1 MQCNAAPACPAVFNK
16 YLFKINFSKAATM
29 TLSALFGTLALLLHL
44 AGYAWYALGIL
55 RGRTRPNAASWFMWL
70 VGAWVEYRTFDA
82 IDSDWATS
90 ALPLACFLGCCAIF
104 AVTGA
109 LQLAK
114 RASGS
119 RDVIYLPARGADY
132 LAVGF
137 DLGAWALYAATGGA
151 AWANVLAV
159 TTSVVSFIP
168 IWKSTLRH
176 GHEAPGPW
184 FVWCAAYL
192 AMLGAVLSGSGTQV
206 LAQSV
211 YPVYYFLLSAVVA
224 ALTFA
229 GVRGYLRRRLV

>member
-1 MQCNAAPACPAVFNK
+1 
-16 YLFKINFSKAATM
+16 M
-29 TLSALFGTLALLLHL
+29 TLTALFGTLALLLHL

-82 IDSDWATS
+82 IDSHWATS

-104 AVTGA
+104 AVTA
-109 LQLAK
+109 VLQLSRHA
-114 RASGS
+114 AGS
-119 RDVIYLPARGADY
+119 REVVYQPARGTDY

-137 DLGAWALYAATGGA
+137 DLGAWALYAMTGGA
-151 AWANVLAV
+151 AFANMLAV

-168 IWKSTLRH
+168 IWKTTLRH

-184 FVWCAAYL
+184 FIWCAAYL
-192 AMLGAVLSGSGTQV
+192 AMFGAVLSGSGTWTF
-206 LAQSV
+206 AQSV

-229 GVRGYLRRRLV
+229 GVRRRLRRLPV

>member
-1 MQCNAAPACPAVFNK
+1 
-16 YLFKINFSKAATM
+16 M
-29 TLSALFGTLALLLHL
+29 TLSVLFGTLALLLHL

-82 IDSDWATS
+82 IDSHWATS

-104 AVTGA
+104 AVTA
-109 LQLAK
+109 VLQLAK
-114 RASGS
+114 RAAGS
-119 RDVIYLPARGADY
+119 REVIYLPARGTDY

-137 DLGAWALYAATGGA
+137 DLSAWALYVATGGA

-192 AMLGAVLSGSGTQV
+192 AMLGAVLTGPGTQM

-211 YPVYYFLLSAVVA
+211 YPAYYLLLSAVVA

-229 GVRGYLRRRLV
+229 GVRERLRRRPA

>member
-1 MQCNAAPACPAVFNK
+1 
-16 YLFKINFSKAATM
+16 M
-29 TLSALFGTLALLLHL
+29 TLSVLFGTLALLLHL

-82 IDSDWATS
+82 IDSHWATS

-104 AVTGA
+104 AVTA
-109 LQLAK
+109 VLQLAK
-114 RASGS
+114 RAAGS
-119 RDVIYLPARGADY
+119 RAVIYLPARGTDY

-137 DLGAWALYAATGGA
+137 DLGAWALYVVTGGA

-192 AMLGAVLSGSGTQV
+192 AMLGAVLTGPGTQM

-211 YPVYYFLLSAVVA
+211 YPAYYLLLSAVVA

-229 GVRGYLRRRLV
+229 GVRERLRRRPA

>member
-1 MQCNAAPACPAVFNK
+1 
-16 YLFKINFSKAATM
+16 M
-29 TLSALFGTLALLLHL
+29 TLSAVLGLLALLLHL

-70 VGAWVEYRTFDA
+70 IGAWVEYRTFDA
-82 IDSDWATS
+82 IDSHWATS

-104 AVTGA
+104 AVTAA

-114 RASGS
+114 RAAGS
-119 RDVIYLPARGADY
+119 REVVYHPARGTDY

-137 DLGAWALYAATGGA
+137 DLAARALYVLTGGA
-151 AWANVLAV
+151 AWASVLAV

-168 IWKSTLRH
+168 IWRSTLRH
-176 GHEAPGPW
+176 GHEMPGPW

-192 AMLGAVLSGSGTQV
+192 AMLAAVLSGPGTQM
-206 LAQSV
+206 LAQSF

-224 ALTFA
+224 MLSFSAVRARFA
-229 GVRGYLRRRLV
+229 

>member
-1 MQCNAAPACPAVFNK
+1 
-16 YLFKINFSKAATM
+16 M
-29 TLSALFGTLALLLHL
+29 TPSALFGTLALLLHL
-44 AGYAWYALGIL
+44 AGYVWYALGIL
-55 RGRTRPNAASWFMWL
+55 HGRTRPNAASWFMWL

-82 IDSDWATS
+82 IDSHWATS

-104 AVTGA
+104 AVTA
-109 LQLAK
+109 VLQLAK
-114 RASGS
+114 RAAGS
-119 RDVIYLPARGADY
+119 RAVIYLPARGTDY

-137 DLGAWALYAATGGA
+137 DLGAWALYVATGGA

-192 AMLGAVLSGSGTQV
+192 AMLGAVLTGPGTQM

-211 YPVYYFLLSAVVA
+211 YPAYYLLLSAVVA

-229 GVRGYLRRRLV
+229 GVRERLRRRPA

>member
-1 MQCNAAPACPAVFNK
+1 
-16 YLFKINFSKAATM
+16 
-29 TLSALFGTLALLLHL
+29 
-44 AGYAWYALGIL
+44 
-55 RGRTRPNAASWFMWL
+55 
-70 VGAWVEYRTFDA
+70 FDA
-82 IDSDWATS
+82 IDSHWATS

-104 AVTGA
+104 AVTA
-109 LQLAK
+109 VLQLAK
-114 RASGS
+114 RAAGT
-119 RDVIYLPARGADY
+119 REVIYLPARGTDY

-137 DLGAWALYAATGGA
+137 DLGAWALYVATGGA

-192 AMLGAVLSGSGTQV
+192 AMLGAVLTGPGTQM

-211 YPVYYFLLSAVVA
+211 YPAYYLLLSAVVA

-229 GVRGYLRRRLV
+229 GVR

>member
-1 MQCNAAPACPAVFNK
+1 
-16 YLFKINFSKAATM
+16 M
-29 TLSALFGTLALLLHL
+29 TLSVLFGTLALLLHL

-82 IDSDWATS
+82 IDSHWATS

-104 AVTGA
+104 AVTA
-109 LQLAK
+109 VLQLAK
-114 RASGS
+114 RAAGT
-119 RDVIYLPARGADY
+119 REVIYLPARGTDY

-137 DLGAWALYAATGGA
+137 DLGAWALYVATGGA

-192 AMLGAVLSGSGTQV
+192 AMLGAVLTGPGTQM

-211 YPVYYFLLSAVVA
+211 YPAYYLLLSAVVA

-229 GVRGYLRRRLV
+229 GVRERLRRRPA

>member
-1 MQCNAAPACPAVFNK
+1 MADA
-16 YLFKINFSKAATM
+16 I
-29 TLSALFGTLALLLHL
+29 TLPALFGMLALLLHV
-44 AGYAWYALGIL
+44 AGYAWYALGIF

-70 VGAWVEYRTFDA
+70 IGAWVEYRTFDA
-82 IDSDWATS
+82 IDSHWSTS

-104 AVTGA
+104 AVTVA
-109 LQLAK
+109 LQLVK
-114 RASGS
+114 RAGGS
-119 RDVIYLPARGADY
+119 REVIYLPARGADY

-137 DLGAWALYAATGGA
+137 DLGAWALYVATGGA

-168 IWKSTLRH
+168 IWRSTLRH

-192 AMLGAVLSGSGTQV
+192 AMLGAVLSGPGTQV

-211 YPVYYFLLSAVVA
+211 YPVYYFLLSSVVA
-224 ALTFA
+224 MLSFA
-229 GVRGYLRRRLV
+229 AVRARFA

>member
-1 MQCNAAPACPAVFNK
+1 
-16 YLFKINFSKAATM
+16 M
-29 TLSALFGTLALLLHL
+29 TLPALFGMLALLLHL

-82 IDSDWATS
+82 IDSHWATS

-104 AVTGA
+104 AVTA
-109 LQLAK
+109 VLQLAK
-114 RASGS
+114 RVKGS
-119 RDVIYLPARGADY
+119 REVIYLPARGTDY

-151 AWANVLAV
+151 AWANALAV
-159 TTSVVSFIP
+159 TTSIVSFIP

-192 AMLGAVLSGSGTQV
+192 AMLAAVLSGPGTQM

-211 YPVYYFLLSAVVA
+211 YPVYYFLLSLAV
-224 ALTFA
+224 ALLGFRQ
-229 GVRGYLRRRLV
+229 VRTWILRT

>member
-1 MQCNAAPACPAVFNK
+1 MA
-16 YLFKINFSKAATM
+16 
-29 TLSALFGTLALLLHL
+29 LSVLFGTLALLLHL
-44 AGYAWYALGIL
+44 AGYGWYALGIL

-82 IDSDWATS
+82 IDSHWATS

-104 AVTGA
+104 AVTA
-109 LQLAK
+109 VLQLAK
-114 RASGS
+114 RAAGS
-119 RDVIYLPARGADY
+119 REVIYLPARGTDY

-137 DLGAWALYAATGGA
+137 DLGAWALYVATGGA

-192 AMLGAVLSGSGTQV
+192 AMLGAVLSGPGTQV

-211 YPVYYFLLSAVVA
+211 YPAYYFLLTVVVA

-229 GVRGYLRRRLV
+229 GLRARLRPIF

>member
-1 MQCNAAPACPAVFNK
+1 M
-16 YLFKINFSKAATM
+16 M
-29 TLSALFGTLALLLHL
+29 TLAALFGVLALLLHL

-82 IDSDWATS
+82 IDSHWTTS

-104 AVTGA
+104 MVTAV
-109 LQLAK
+109 LQFAR
-114 RASGS
+114 RAAGS
-119 RDVIYLPARGADY
+119 PEIVYQPARGTDY

-137 DLGAWALYAATGGA
+137 DLGAWALYALTGGA

-159 TTSVVSFIP
+159 TTSVVSFVP

-184 FVWCAAYL
+184 LVWCAAYL
-192 AMLGAVLSGSGTQV
+192 AMFGAVLSSSGTQAF
-206 LAQSV
+206 AQSV

-224 ALTFA
+224 ALTFS
-229 GVRGYLRRRLV
+229 GVRERLHRRLA

>member
-1 MQCNAAPACPAVFNK
+1 
-16 YLFKINFSKAATM
+16 M
-29 TLSALFGTLALLLHL
+29 TLSVLFGTLALLLHL

-82 IDSDWATS
+82 IDSHWATS

-104 AVTGA
+104 AVTA
-109 LQLAK
+109 VLQLAK
-114 RASGS
+114 RAAGS
-119 RDVIYLPARGADY
+119 REVIYLPARGTAY

-137 DLGAWALYAATGGA
+137 DLGAWALYVATGGA

-192 AMLGAVLSGSGTQV
+192 AMLGAVLTGPGTQM

-211 YPVYYFLLSAVVA
+211 YPAYYLLLSAVVA

-229 GVRGYLRRRLV
+229 GVRERLRRRPA

>member
-1 MQCNAAPACPAVFNK
+1 MA
-16 YLFKINFSKAATM
+16 
-29 TLSALFGTLALLLHL
+29 LSVLFGTLALLLHL

-82 IDSDWATS
+82 IDSHWATS

-104 AVTGA
+104 AVTA
-109 LQLAK
+109 VLQLAK
-114 RASGS
+114 RAAGT
-119 RDVIYLPARGADY
+119 REVIYLPARGTDY

-137 DLGAWALYAATGGA
+137 DLGAWALYVATGGA

-192 AMLGAVLSGSGTQV
+192 AMLGAVLTGPGTQM

-211 YPVYYFLLSAVVA
+211 YPAYYLLLSAVVA

-229 GVRGYLRRRLV
+229 GVRERLRRRPA

>member
-1 MQCNAAPACPAVFNK
+1 MMSA
-16 YLFKINFSKAATM
+16 M
-29 TLSALFGTLALLLHL
+29 TLPALFGMLALLLHL

-82 IDSDWATS
+82 IDSHWTTS

-104 AVTGA
+104 AVTAA

-114 RASGS
+114 RAAGS
-119 RDVIYLPARGADY
+119 REVIYLPARGTDY

-137 DLGAWALYAATGGA
+137 DLGAWALYVATGGA
-151 AWANVLAV
+151 VWANVLAV

-168 IWKSTLRH
+168 IWRSTLRH

-184 FVWCAAYL
+184 LVWCAAYL
-192 AMLGAVLSGSGTQV
+192 AMLVSVLAGDGRER

-211 YPVYYFLLSAVVA
+211 YPAYYFLLSAVVA
-224 ALTFA
+224 GLSYP
-229 GVRGYLRRRLV
+229 RLRRWLRGETV